1 MGIKFLRFRTFPWC
15 FHVMG
20 NHFSCVHQVPS
31 DPSGRRTVKLIK
43 SDGLVK
49 IYHRPVNAA
58 ELMLEFPKHLI
69 CHSDSF
75 LIGQKIPALS
85 ENDELKLGHKYF
97 LLPKHFF
104 QSVLSFV
111 TIASF
116 ASGPSPSASS
126 LPEDAV
132 SSKKAFLK
140 KAATCKPF
148 EVHKTP
154 SGTLQIRVSDE
165 FIAQLMEEGRLQ
177 GEEEGTKKSESSG
190 SEGTAKG
197 KVCTTPQLQ
206 KDYTQLVG
214 CRRSL
219 QWKPKLETIKEKD
232 RKRLGAFGIKRRR
245 KSQSKATS
253 KSQKTDKKLPKV
265 KAAPPPP
272 PPSAPSSSSS
282 SSSKNK
288 ILRSEKKQ
296 KKVKTAP
303 SPPPPPLP
311 PALASRK
318 IRGKKAIVRRVKYK
332 ETPFCKERIEVTVI
346 GNCRRMI
353 RK

>member
-1 MGIKFLRFRTFPWC
+1 MGIKFLSVHTFPWC

-20 NHFSCVHQVPS
+20 NHFSCVHQVSS
-31 DPSGRRTVKLIK
+31 DPSGRTVKLIK

-49 IYHRPVNAA
+49 IYNRPVNAA

-75 LIGQKIPALS
+75 LIGKKIPALS
-85 ENDELKLGHKYF
+85 EKDELKLGHKYF

-116 ASGPSPSASS
+116 ASAPSTSS
-126 LPEDAV
+126 LPNDAA

-165 FIAQLMEEGRLQ
+165 FIAQLMEEGRL
-177 GEEEGTKKSESSG
+177 GEEEEKSEG
-190 SEGTAKG
+190 SDVLKG

-214 CRRSL
+214 CRRSI
-219 QWKPKLETIKEKD
+219 QWKPKLETISEKE
-232 RKRLGAFGIKRRR
+232 RKRLGAFGIKKRR
-245 KSQSKATS
+245 KSQTKVITNGQRPE
-253 KSQKTDKKLPKV
+253 KNQPKV

-272 PPSAPSSSSS
+272 P
-282 SSSKNK
+282 
-288 ILRSEKKQ
+288 
-296 KKVKTAP
+296 
-303 SPPPPPLP
+303 SPPPPPP
-311 PALASRK
+311 SAPQK
-318 IRGKKAIVRRVKYK
+318 IRGKK
-332 ETPFCKERIEVTVI
+332 
-346 GNCRRMI
+346 GL
-353 RK
+353 

>member
-1 MGIKFLRFRTFPWC
+1 MGIKFLSLHTFPWC

-31 DPSGRRTVKLIK
+31 DPSGRTVKLIK

-49 IYHRPVNAA
+49 IYHRSVNAA
-58 ELMLEFPKHLI
+58 ELMHEFPKHLI

-85 ENDELKLGHKYF
+85 ENDQLKLGHKYF

-116 ASGPSPSASS
+116 ASAPSASS
-126 LPEDAV
+126 LPKDAV

-154 SGTLQIRVSDE
+154 SGTLQIRVSDD
-165 FIAQLMEEGRLQ
+165 FIAQLMEEGRL
-177 GEEEGTKKSESSG
+177 GEEEGTSESSDG
-190 SEGTAKG
+190 LKG

-206 KDYTQLVG
+206 KDYSQLVG
-214 CRRSL
+214 CRRSI
-219 QWKPKLETIKEKD
+219 QWKPKLETIREKE
-232 RKRLGAFGIKRRR
+232 RKRLGAFGMKKRR
-245 KSQSKATS
+245 KSQSKATN
-253 KSQKTDKKLPKV
+253 KSQKSEKKQPKV
-265 KAAPPPP
+265 RAAPPARAPPPP
-272 PPSAPSSSSS
+272 PP
-282 SSSKNK
+282 
-288 ILRSEKKQ
+288 
-296 KKVKTAP
+296 
-303 SPPPPPLP
+303 PPPPP
-311 PALASRK
+311 AHRK
-318 IRGKKAIVRRVKYK
+318 IRGKK
-332 ETPFCKERIEVTVI
+332 
-346 GNCRRMI
+346 GL
-353 RK
+353 